1 MLNADRRVT
10 FDKTMT
16 LSFVSGTTSGELQVL
31 NADRRVTFDKTMTLS
46 FVTYNFHMKAF
57 DSDCVSLIVEI
68 VIL

>member
-1 MLNADRRVT
+1 M
-10 FDKTMT
+10 
-16 LSFVSGTTSGELQVL
+16 L